1 MEFLLAALTLGFL
14 GSFHCVGM
22 CGPIALA
29 LPVDHSHPTKRV
41 LGTLSYNLGRI
52 ITYGAM
58 GALFG
63 LLGKGFVMAG
73 YQQWL
78 SIGLGVAILIGV
90 LWPQSWGTST
100 VFLSPIYRI
109 VAHIKK
115 ALGRLFRKKSLE
127 SLLFIGLLNGLL
139 PCGLVY
145 MGVAGAIASGSPL
158 QGAVFMMVFGLGTAP
173 AMLGVTLLSG
183 HITLQWRN
191 KIRRAVPVIVSTMAI
206 LLILRGLNLGIPYI
220 SPEMSKTDCTKHS
233 CCQKK

>member
-29 LPVDHSHPTKRV
+29 LPVDHSHPAKRI

-52 ITYGAM
+52 LTYGAM

-78 SIGLGVAILIGV
+78 SLGLGVAILVDV
-90 LWPQSWGTST
+90 LWPKSFSTST
-100 VFLSPIYRI
+100 PLLQPLYKV
-109 VAHIKK
+109 VAIIKQTLGGLFIKK
-115 ALGRLFRKKSLE
+115 SME

-145 MGVAGAIASGSPL
+145 MGVAGAIATGSPM
-158 QGAVFMMVFGLGTAP
+158 QGALFMMAFGLGTAP

-183 HITLQWRN
+183 SITLQWRN
-191 KIRRAVPVIVSTMAI
+191 NIRKAVPVVVSTMAI
-206 LLILRGLNLGIPYI
+206 LLILRGLSLGIPYI
-220 SPEMSKTDCTKHS
+220 SPEMSKTDCSKHT
-233 CCQKK
+233 CCHKK

>member
-29 LPVDHSHPTKRV
+29 LPVDYSHPAKRI

-78 SIGLGVAILIGV
+78 SIGLGVAILVGV
-90 LWPQSWGTST
+90 LWPKSFSTST
-100 VFLSPIYRI
+100 PLLQPLYKV
-109 VAHIKK
+109 VAIIKQT
-115 ALGRLFRKKSLE
+115 LGGLFRKKSME

-145 MGVAGAIASGSPL
+145 MGVAGAIATGSPM
-158 QGAVFMMVFGLGTAP
+158 QGALFMMAFGLGTAP
-173 AMLGVTLLSG
+173 AMLSVTLLSG
-183 HITLQWRN
+183 SITLQWRN
-191 KIRRAVPVIVSTMAI
+191 NLRKAVPVVVSTMAI

-220 SPEMSKTDCTKHS
+220 SPEMSKTDCTKHT
-233 CCQKK
+233 CCHKK

>member
-29 LPVDHSHPTKRV
+29 LPVDHSHPAKRI

-52 ITYGAM
+52 LTYGAM

-78 SIGLGVAILIGV
+78 SIGLGVAILVDV
-90 LWPQSWGTST
+90 LWPKSFSTST
-100 VFLSPIYRI
+100 PLLQPLYKV
-109 VAHIKK
+109 VAIIKQT
-115 ALGRLFRKKSLE
+115 LGGLFRKKSME

-145 MGVAGAIASGSPL
+145 MGVAGAIATGSPM
-158 QGAVFMMVFGLGTAP
+158 QGALFMMAFGLGTAP
-173 AMLGVTLLSG
+173 AMLSATLLSG
-183 HITLQWRN
+183 SITLQWRN
-191 KIRRAVPVIVSTMAI
+191 NIRKAVPVVVSTMAF
-206 LLILRGLNLGIPYI
+206 LLILRGLSLGIPYI
-220 SPEMSKTDCTKHS
+220 SPEMSKTDCTKHT
-233 CCQKK
+233 CCHKK

>member
-29 LPVDHSHPTKRV
+29 LPVDHSHPAKRI

-52 ITYGAM
+52 LTYGAM

-78 SIGLGVAILIGV
+78 SLGLGVAILVDV
-90 LWPQSWGTST
+90 LWPKSFSTST
-100 VFLSPIYRI
+100 PLLQPLYKV
-109 VAHIKK
+109 VAIIKQT
-115 ALGRLFRKKSLE
+115 LGGLFRKKSME

-145 MGVAGAIASGSPL
+145 MGVAGAIATGSPM
-158 QGAVFMMVFGLGTAP
+158 QGALFMMAFGLGTAP
-173 AMLGVTLLSG
+173 AMLSATLLSG
-183 HITLQWRN
+183 SITLQWRN
-191 KIRRAVPVIVSTMAI
+191 NIRKAVPVVVSTMAI
-206 LLILRGLNLGIPYI
+206 LLILRGLSLGIPYI
-220 SPEMSKTDCTKHS
+220 SPEMSKTDCTKHT
-233 CCQKK
+233 CCHKK

>member
-29 LPVDHSHPTKRV
+29 LPVDHSHPAKRI

-52 ITYGAM
+52 LTYGAM

-78 SIGLGVAILIGV
+78 SIGLGVAILVDV
-90 LWPQSWGTST
+90 LWPKSFSTST
-100 VFLSPIYRI
+100 PLLQPLYKV
-109 VAHIKK
+109 VAIIKQT
-115 ALGRLFRKKSLE
+115 LGGLFRKKSME

-145 MGVAGAIASGSPL
+145 MGVAGAIATGSPM
-158 QGAVFMMVFGLGTAP
+158 QGALFMMAFGLGTAP

-183 HITLQWRN
+183 SITLQWRN
-191 KIRRAVPVIVSTMAI
+191 NIRKAVPVVVSTMAF
-206 LLILRGLNLGIPYI
+206 LLILRGLSLGIPYI
-220 SPEMSKTDCTKHS
+220 SPEMSKTDCTKHT
-233 CCQKK
+233 CCHKK

>member
-29 LPVDHSHPTKRV
+29 LPVDHSNPTKRI

-52 ITYGAM
+52 LTYGAM

-78 SIGLGVAILIGV
+78 SIGLGVAILVGV
-90 LWPQSWGTST
+90 LWPKSFNLST
-100 VFLSPIYRI
+100 PFLQPIYKV
-109 VAHIKK
+109 VAFIKQK
-115 ALGRLFRKKSLE
+115 LGGLFRKKSMQ
-127 SLLFIGLLNGLL
+127 SLLSIGLLNGLL

-145 MGVAGAIASGSPL
+145 MGVAGAIATGSPL
-158 QGAVFMMVFGLGTAP
+158 NGSLFMMTFGLGTAP
-173 AMLGVTLLSG
+173 AMLSVTLLSG
-183 HITLQWRN
+183 SITLQWRN
-191 KIRRAVPVIVSTMAI
+191 NIRKVVPVVVSTMAI

-233 CCQKK
+233 CCHKK

>member
-29 LPVDHSHPTKRV
+29 LPVDHSHPAKRI

-78 SIGLGVAILIGV
+78 SIGLGVAILVGV
-90 LWPQSWGTST
+90 LWPKSFSTST
-100 VFLSPIYRI
+100 PLLQPLYKV
-109 VAHIKK
+109 VAIIKQT
-115 ALGRLFRKKSLE
+115 LGGLFRKKSME

-145 MGVAGAIASGSPL
+145 MGVAGAIATGSPM
-158 QGAVFMMVFGLGTAP
+158 QGALFMMAFGLGTAP
-173 AMLGVTLLSG
+173 AMLSVTLLSG
-183 HITLQWRN
+183 SITLQWRN
-191 KIRRAVPVIVSTMAI
+191 NIRKAVPVVVSTMAI

-220 SPEMSKTDCTKHS
+220 SPEMSKTDCTKHT
-233 CCQKK
+233 CCHKK